1 MLDQLYTYAIPEITI
16 DGEVDPV
23 EIAAFSQTPFDDLDD
38 VYVEKVMTTG
48 RGKVLVGDD
57 TGNTL
62 RYTTDER
69 LFYIGGDG
77 DDDIVVTSTSF
88 TYLSGGEGHD
98 TLSGSGE
105 VVRIE
110 GDGGNDILTGKAR
123 YLNEI
128 DGGDGNDRII
138 STNALFS
145 DLEGGRG
152 DDTIIG
158 GAGND
163 RIDGQQGND
172 HIHAGMGDDL
182 LTGGDGSDKFIFDV
196 QNWGDDTITD
206 FDIGVDVISIAL
218 ATGAQAFGDLSIS
231 TQLSPNTAT
240 GYQTLISY
248 TDPSDP
254 GMINQITLFNI
265 QASQLSESDFIFV

>member
-1 MLDQLYTYAIPEITI
+1 MLDQLYTDAIPEITI

-48 RGKVLVGDD
+48 QGKVLVGDD

-196 QNWGDDTITD
+196 QNWGDDAITD